1 MNNLPYL
8 IPDDDVDLNVALLLL
23 LVEALGTSQRG
34 KLLLNKEKLL
44 LFMYLIKN
52 PIMLDRLLV
61 VLGDPG
67 LNLSQTEL
75 YSVNSIA
82 VNLDPLFDNRLIKP
96 LLKICAAKKLISVS
110 YRKDDGFMFLLT
122 SEGHELVTKLSGDY
136 FENIRDYLKR
146 IKNLKSE
153 SITNL
158 YRVLNDIFQNPNI
171 SRQYA
176 QHFNQ

>member
-8 IPDDDVDLNVALLLL
+8 IPDNDVDLNVALLLL
-23 LVEALGTSQRG
+23 LIEALGTSQRG

-44 LFMYLIKN
+44 IFMYLIKN
-52 PIMLDRLLV
+52 PIMLDRLLLH
-61 VLGDPG
+61 LGDSS
-67 LNLSQTEL
+67 LNLPQTEL

-96 LLKICAAKKLISVS
+96 LLKICAAKKLISAS
-110 YRKDDGFMFLLT
+110 YRKDDGFMFFLT
-122 SEGHELVTKLSGDY
+122 SEGQELVKKLSGDY

-171 SRQYA
+171 SRQYT